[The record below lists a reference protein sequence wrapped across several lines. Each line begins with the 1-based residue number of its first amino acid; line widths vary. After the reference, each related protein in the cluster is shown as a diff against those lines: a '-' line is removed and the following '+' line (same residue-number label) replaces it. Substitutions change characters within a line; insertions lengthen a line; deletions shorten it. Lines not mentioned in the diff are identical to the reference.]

1 MKSVRREEAPAG
13 PSGLSGPADS
23 ATADEVRSS
32 GGCAGRAAR
41 AGAAQQQ
48 PIKAVR
54 RGEAPLLVEGRRRG
68 EAPSGR
74 SGPAGAAAA
83 DAVRS
88 SGEAPVGPPG
98 PAESSSSR
106 LSLFVGGRRLRAVE
120 AGQVQGTCSARGD
133 RDAPDAAH
141 AVCRL
146 AFVSSHHIAVCS
158 FAVCRLAFL
167 SSHRIAVCSFAVCR
181 LAFLSSHRI
190 AVCRLI
196 VCRLTICR
204 LAGCLEMT
212 LAHCIDR
219 DAPDAAH
226 ACLARLVT
234 RFRSGPPAVAAGH
247 GPACVDR
254 AECCIRLY
262 RLAHPAAG
270 RGRRWLHVA

>member
-1 MKSVRREEAPAG
+1 MRRQ
-13 PSGLSGPADS
+13 
-23 ATADEVRSS
+23 
-32 GGCAGRAAR
+32 GRQGR
-41 AGAAQQQ
+41 RGAAAAYKGR
-48 PIKAVR
+48 PSRGGASPR
-54 RGEAPLLVEGRRRG
+54 RGEASRG
-68 EAPSGR
+68 GAVGTV
-74 SGPAGAAAA
+74 GAGW
-83 DAVRS
+83 R
-88 SGEAPVGPPG
+88 
-98 PAESSSSR
+98 SSSR
-106 LSLFVGGRRLRAVE
+106 CSPFVGGSAGRAVE

>member
-167 SSHRIAVCSFAVCR
+167 SSHRIAVC
-181 LAFLSSHRI
+181 
-190 AVCRLI
+190 RLI